1 MQLLYTM
8 TTEKKK
14 SSLAS
19 LYGSAVSGILEIS
32 LFHPF
37 DTATKR
43 LISNEKN
50 VIGKTFPET
59 NRNLKQVILGKHA
72 SKGWVRGIPT
82 LYPGLKFATSY
93 KLSQRVYKY
102 SGQHFVKNYLLNNH
116 KNGFNNIFG
125 EKYGNTMISA
135 VSGSMIGVGEIAL
148 LPLDVLKIKSQT
160 NPEALKGRGLIKII
174 KDEGMNLYSGSAWT
188 ATRNAV
194 GSFTLFG
201 TSTLLKSQVFGLD
214 INEKATFWQHFVC
227 STGASTTCILVSS
240 PMDVIKTRIQIK
252 DFKEKVRGGE
262 IVKNI
267 VKREGIRAFF
277 KGIGPK
283 LLTIGPKLTF
293 SFTVAQ
299 YFIQYFDDIL
309 SKQN

>member
-1 MQLLYTM
+1 MK
-8 TTEKKK
+8 EKKSN

-19 LYGSAVSGILEIS
+19 LYGSAVSGLLEIS

-43 LISNEKN
+43 LISNEKS
-50 VIGKTFPET
+50 VVGKTFPET
-59 NRNLKQVILGKHA
+59 NRNLKKVVLGEHA
-72 SKGWVRGIPT
+72 NRGWVRGVPS

-102 SGQHFVKNYLLNNH
+102 SGQHYVKNYLLNNH
-116 KNGFNNIFG
+116 KNGFDFVFG
-125 EKYGNTMISA
+125 EKYSNTMISA

-160 NPEALKGRGLIKII
+160 NPEALKGRGLVKIV
-174 KDEGMNLYSGSAWT
+174 KEEGMNLYSGSAWT
-188 ATRNAV
+188 ASRNAV

-201 TSTLLKSQVFGLD
+201 ASTLLKSQVFGLD
-214 INEKATFWQHFVC
+214 INEKASFWQHFVC
-227 STGASTTCILVSS
+227 STGASTACILVSS
-240 PMDVIKTRIQIK
+240 PMDVIKTRIQNK
-252 DFKEKVRGGE
+252 DFKQKVRGGE

-267 VKREGIRAFF
+267 VKQEGMGAFF

-283 LLTIGPKLTF
+283 LITIGPKLTF
-293 SFTVAQ
+293 SFTIAQ
-299 YFIQYFDDIL
+299 YFIQYFDDL
-309 SKQN
+309 LNK